1 MRPPGYPLVAA
12 VGLHRKLVKRK
23 RTFAEAPS
31 ETAKRH
37 QGVAICW
44 RARRLDYR
52 KCWPRHAGVRF
63 RLPHPEG
70 TGNPIAKFERAM
82 ENCDQATM
90 DKFYHG
96 NMLEVM
102 SVA

>member
-1 MRPPGYPLVAA
+1 MLA
-12 VGLHRKLVKRK
+12 
-23 RTFAEAPS
+23 
-31 ETAKRH
+31 
-37 QGVAICW
+37 QICW
-44 RARRLDYR
+44 YSLQIT
-52 KCWPRHAGVRF
+52 
-63 RLPHPEG
+63 PHPEG
-70 TGNPIAKFERAM
+70 TGNPIAKFERTM